1 MKFREDGSDDH
12 KLQDVTSSV
21 INAAYKTELEP
32 EPISMAEQAL
42 RDKVEEEDNKKREQ
56 EARAA

>member
-1 MKFREDGSDDH
+1 LKFREDGSDDQ
-12 KLQDVTSSV
+12 KLQDVTSAV

-42 RDKVEEEDNKKREQ
+42 RDKVEEEENKKREQ